1 MFPVYGVEDAPP
13 RFRKTSFKKRKY
25 HSPLEGE
32 SQKPSRSGEG

>member
-1 MFPVYGVEDAPP
+1 MFPVYGVEDAP

-32 SQKPSRSGEG
+32 SQKPSRPGEG